1 MSIRNRATRAEM
13 ILSRMKQLYDLGE
26 FDTKPNVVTYN
37 TLLDCWAKSSSKGS
51 AEKAEKLF
59 REMQDLYK
67 SGDNGLKPN
76 VISYT
81 TVINAWA
88 NECSKFGGS
97 EAVGK
102 AQSLLTEM
110 LTLAEK
116 GDSKMMPDTIVYNVV
131 LKTIASSSLPDKV
144 KRAQII
150 VKNMKHHGVEPDSI
164 TVKEVERIAK
174 SSDRVRRR

>member
-1 MSIRNRATRAEM
+1 MKEVSAWGEM
-13 ILSRMKQLYDLGE
+13 
-26 FDTKPNVVTYN
+26 DTKPNVMSDSSVW
-37 TLLDCWAKSSSKGS
+37 DGWAKSLSKGS

-67 SGDNGLKPN
+67 SGDNALKPN
-76 VISYT
+76 VVSYT

-88 NECSKFGGS
+88 NECFKFGGS